1 MPHKTISLGEEHIEF
16 LAEHPEINFS
26 ALVRQTIERR
36 MVVQELLEEVSYDGI
51 LREVEGEIWFQA
63 TTEEL
68 EPEVNGDI
76 PVEIEISPIGGQTN
90 D

>member
-1 MPHKTISLGEEHIEF
+1 MPHKTISIDKEHVEF
-16 LAEHPEINFS
+16 LEEHPEINFS

-36 MVVQELLEEVSYDGI
+36 MVVQELLDEVSYDGI
-51 LREVEGEIWFQA
+51 LQEVDGEIWFQA
-63 TTEEL
+63 STKEL

-76 PVEIEISPIGGQTN
+76 PVVVEISPIGGQTN